1 MSTPYKVLVGDD
13 SPFVCRL
20 LQSYLKSAPD
30 LEVVGTANDGPSIM
44 QMVES
49 LKPDVLT
56 LDVEMPSISGLEV
69 LEQIMAERPTPVI
82 MVSGVSRK
90 SAAITLRALDLGAVD
105 FILKY
110 VPGVNTDPETL
121 RHEVISKVRAAAKV
135 RVVRSSRGGKSVG
148 SGAEQNGSSGTKGE
162 CGLPAGFSGFDG
174 AGTETSRNL
183 EGVIVIGASTGGPLA
198 LRELLGLLPADFPYG
213 VIVVQHMPA
222 NFTKVLATQLDRY
235 VGLKVKEAEHGDRLR
250 PGLVLVAPGDHHM
263 ILTPD
268 SRVELH
274 FGPKIGGHRPSIDV
288 VMQSAAQ
295 VFGNQTVGVVLTGMG
310 NDGALGLASI
320 RAKSGRTFAQ
330 DAESCVVNGMP
341 QAAIEKRVV
350 DHIAPPQRI
359 AQLLRTH

>member
-44 QMVES
+44 QMVEE

-69 LEQIMAERPTPVI
+69 LEQIMSARPTPVI

-90 SAAITLRALDLGAVD
+90 SAATTLKALELGAVD

-135 RVVRSSRGGKSVG
+135 KVARSLPGRKS
-148 SGAEQNGSSGTKGE
+148 ALTEPDLNGSSRTKSE
-162 CGLPAGFSGFDG
+162 SGLPAGLPGSDAAASKASG
-174 AGTETSRNL
+174 RL
-183 EGVIVIGASTGGPLA
+183 EGAVVIGASTGGPLA
-198 LRELLGLLPADFPYG
+198 LRELLGLLPPDFPYG

-250 PGLVLVAPGDHHM
+250 PGLVLVAPGDHHL
-263 ILTPD
+263 IVTAD

-295 VFGNQTVGVVLTGMG
+295 VYGSQTIGVVLTGLG
-310 NDGALGLASI
+310 SDGALGLASI
-320 RAKSGRTFAQ
+320 RARSGKTFAQ
-330 DAESCVVNGMP
+330 DAESCVVSGMP

-350 DHIAPPQRI
+350 DHIAPPERI
-359 AQLLRTH
+359 AQLLRTR